1 MHLIGALTNF
11 NSATKSAEDV
21 SGAFQSSLS
30 GEYDSLK
37 GLGIQVNETI
47 VKQQAVAMGLASSTD
62 AVSNAAK
69 AQAVL
74 ELAYQQSG
82 DALAAYNENAL
93 DTTTRMQLL
102 QKGFQD
108 AFRNAGQ
115 SALPQINNLLMQV
128 QARMPQ
134 INSAIV
140 TFANVFG
147 GFIQIGTEAFGIIM
161 DIGGAVADNWSWLAP
176 IIGGVTA
183 ALVAYNGAALVL
195 NTVIKMQ

>member
-82 DALAAYNENAL
+82 DALAAYNENA
-93 DTTTRMQLL
+93 
-102 QKGFQD
+102 
-108 AFRNAGQ
+108 
-115 SALPQINNLLMQV
+115 
-128 QARMPQ
+128 
-134 INSAIV
+134 
-140 TFANVFG
+140 
-147 GFIQIGTEAFGIIM
+147 
-161 DIGGAVADNWSWLAP
+161 
-176 IIGGVTA
+176 
-183 ALVAYNGAALVL
+183 
-195 NTVIKMQ
+195 